1 MHFIQCQKST
11 DFFRKRK
18 EDDEIQDLSFM
29 ICQTYVRC
37 KHFLKNDYRRVKNTS
52 EKILLLMSMT
62 KKLSQMIRQVR
73 W

>member
-29 ICQTYVRC
+29 ICQTSVRC
-37 KHFLKNDYRRVKNTS
+37 KHFLKNDY
-52 EKILLLMSMT
+52 
-62 KKLSQMIRQVR
+62 
-73 W
+73 